1 MSIST
6 DVKVQWVEGD
16 TLVGTYATV
25 APLLNVREE
34 DPNVIL
40 SRTSFP
46 GGSARQLSVTQI
58 NASQSADSRIIVTGI
73 GADGKPLTEE
83 IIPPI
88 APDPP
93 ITTTYG
99 KLYFKE
105 ITSISLNPECFS
117 YLAYVTI
124 AIGIQITAAAVIS
137 GGNSIR
143 LKGYSTAAPIR
154 NTNNFLEFHNGD
166 FLPETLEFEVYIPPL
181 NINYPITDRGLV
193 FKNGLYLKYVV
204 GSLTMMNVF
213 YA

>member
-6 DVKVQWVEGD
+6 DVKVQWVEGA
-16 TLVGTYATV
+16 TLVGANDTV
-25 APLLNVREE
+25 CLPRPPQAAFPDLILRRT
-34 DPNVIL
+34 DFPN
-40 SRTSFP
+40 
-46 GGSARQLSVTQI
+46 GSSRQLIIDTLYPST
-58 NASQSADSRIIVTGI
+58 SADARIIVTGT
-73 GADGKPLTEE
+73 GSDDKPLVEE
-83 IIPPI
+83 VPPVI
-88 APDPP
+88 VPATGN
-93 ITTTYG
+93 ITFS
-99 KLYFKE
+99 KSYFK
-105 ITSISLNPECFS
+105 TISNIHVNTAFFIGGINIVS
-117 YLAYVTI
+117 
-124 AIGIQITAAAVIS
+124 IGITDNIVVKVA

-166 FLPETLEFEVYIPPL
+166 FLPETLKFEVYIPPL